1 MARHKLS
8 ESGIR
13 SARIPEGK
21 KEHVLNDGGGLNLR
35 LTLSS
40 TKHPNRYWFYRYTA
54 NGVKKKIGLGIY
66 PDVSLAEARR
76 KCEDAR
82 ANPSGFQSPKQDTV
96 PTLAAAAVT
105 WFEHKKRTVS
115 TDYADDIWR
124 SLELHLLPKLG
135 AVRLDQLGPKDVK
148 AALEPLEREG
158 KNETIRRLCS
168 RLRELGDYFEI
179 LEVIA
184 HNRFRLAHQLFQKP
198 HQSRRLPAINVSDIP
213 ELLST
218 ISHANCEFI
227 TLAQTEFALHVG
239 LRAKECAHARWE
251 EFDLRSRC
259 WTVPGHRMKKSGK
272 ASLGFASDHKVPL
285 SPQVL
290 RLLDILK
297 GVSGH
302 RAHVFPNRNDPRKPI
317 SSQTVNAF
325 LKRIGYKDKLV
336 AHGFRTLMSTYLN
349 EQGES
354 SDVIEA
360 ALAHTPDNKVRA
372 AYNRTTYYTARKK
385 LMEKWSDHLDACARK
400 NYISLIATNT
410 RS

>member
-13 SARIPEGK
+13 SARVPNGK

-40 TKHPNRYWFYRYTA
+40 TKHPNRYWFYRYTK
-54 NGVKKKIGLGIY
+54 NGIKKKVGLGVY
-66 PDVSLAEARR
+66 PDVSLADARR
-76 KCEDAR
+76 KCEQVR
-82 ANPSGFQSPKQDTV
+82 ANPNGFESPKQESI
-96 PTLAAAAVT
+96 PTLTEAATV
-105 WFEHKKRTVS
+105 WFEHKRKTV
-115 TDYADDIWR
+115 TADYADDIWR
-124 SLELHLLPKLG
+124 SLELHLFPKLG
-135 AVRLDQLGPKDVK
+135 AERLDELGPKDIQG
-148 AALEPLEREG
+148 ALIGLEQEG
-158 KNETIRRLCS
+158 KYETIRRICS
-168 RLRELGDYFEI
+168 RLRELGDHFEI
-179 LEVIA
+179 LEVIP
-184 HNRFRLAHQLFQKP
+184 HNRFRLVYQLF
-198 HQSRRLPAINVSDIP
+198 HQPNQSKRMPAINVSDIP

-218 ISHANCEFI
+218 ISRANCEFI

-251 EFDLRSRC
+251 EFDLYNRC
-259 WTVPGHRMKKSGK
+259 WTVPGQRMKKSGK
-272 ASLGFASDHKVPL
+272 ESRGYARDHKVPL

-290 RLLDILK
+290 KLLDVLN

-302 RAHVFPNRNDPRKPI
+302 REHVFPNRNDPRVPI

-325 LKRIGYKDKLV
+325 LKRIGFKGKLV

-354 SDVIEA
+354 ADVIEA
-360 ALAHTPDNKVRA
+360 ALAHTPNNKVRA
-372 AYNRTTYYTARKK
+372 AYNRTTYYDARIK
-385 LMEKWSDHLDACARK
+385 LMEKWSDHLDNCAK
-400 NYISLIATNT
+400 EKKIALIATG